1 MTELAT
7 VESTPLPTLFGT
19 DSPERA
25 MESARRYAKV
35 LAAELE
41 PREDRRALYVEIQ
54 GKRHVLVEGWTLLG
68 SLLGIS
74 PVVVWTKELADGAGW
89 EARVEAHTL
98 DGRTV
103 GAAEAECRRE
113 ERMWKNRD
121 SYALRSMAQTRAT
134 SKALRMPLGFIV
146 ELAGYNATPAEEMIG
161 QQARS
166 QDGGPYD
173 VTPPFDVAAYTKD
186 AVLIFRKWDAGKRS
200 TSFKEASRVLLG
212 GKPTSADEV
221 QRVIE
226 CMSQDYYAEYPDAAP
241 F

>member
-1 MTELAT
+1 MSNDVVV

-161 QQARS
+161 TQQV
-166 QDGGPYD
+166 QDT
-173 VTPPFDVAAYTKD
+173 TPPFDVAAYTKD
-186 AVLIFRKWDAGKRS
+186 AVQMFRKWDAGQRAN
-200 TSFKEASRVLLG
+200 SFKEHSKTLLG
-212 GKPTSADEV
+212 GKPASADEV
-221 QRVIE
+221 RKVIE
-226 CMSQDYYAEYPDAAP
+226 AMSNDYWADFPDEAP